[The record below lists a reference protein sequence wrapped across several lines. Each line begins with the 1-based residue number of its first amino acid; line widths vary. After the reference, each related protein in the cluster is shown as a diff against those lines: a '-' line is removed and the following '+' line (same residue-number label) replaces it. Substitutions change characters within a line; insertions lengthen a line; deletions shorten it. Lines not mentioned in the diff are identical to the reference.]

1 MISTTKKQKLQ
12 EHSLVISGKELKK
25 SVGFLYAFAY
35 LVSLLFGNGIFISP
49 GLIARRTS
57 NMGMALIVWVI
68 CGIPAILGALCYVE
82 LACMLR
88 KTGGRYLFIL
98 ETYGKG
104 LGFIA
109 IWTQIFVTTPTSM
122 SVLAIAIGEHMVAP
136 YYDIGSNGGVWL
148 VKGVAFACVTLA
160 AVINSTSTTFISK
173 TQVFFAVT
181 QTASVCFL
189 AALGVWRVSTGH
201 TSNYQN
207 MFNGTD
213 FDTGRFGLALYSGL
227 WAYSAWGVTGTMTE
241 ELRDL
246 QHDLWLSVVTG
257 IPFVIFCY
265 VLINL
270 AFLSSLTHAQ
280 IASSSTVA
288 TTFVEATLGRKVALV
303 VPIAVG
309 LSCFGTLNGA
319 FFMVSRILL
328 SSAREGQI
336 PEALSYIHKY
346 RRTPIPAVL
355 FLLIL
360 TVPWI
365 LVAGRGTETLITYF
379 SFAIWLTHLPAILAV
394 IVLRF
399 KMPYALRPI
408 KVWYITPVFASLV
421 AVFLVIIPF
430 IERPVESTICLDIMM
445 TACPVY
451 WLCFKSDCRLPDLFQ
466 RVRYCIHRF
475 MTQSCNLVPCIYEA
489 VENDAEE
496 VVV

>member
-1 MISTTKKQKLQ
+1 M
-12 EHSLVISGKELKK
+12 ISGKELRK
-25 SVGFLYAFAY
+25 SVGFLHAFAY

-49 GLIARRTS
+49 GLVARRTS

-68 CGIPAILGALCYVE
+68 CGIPAIFGALCYVE
-82 LACMLR
+82 LACMLK

-104 LGFIA
+104 LGFFTV
-109 IWTQIFVTTPTSM
+109 WTQIFVTTPTSM
-122 SVLAIAIGEHMVAP
+122 AVLAIAIGEHIVAP
-136 YYDIGSNGGVWL
+136 FYDINSDSGVWL
-148 VKGVAFACVTLA
+148 VKSVAFICVVLA
-160 AVINSTSTTFISK
+160 AVINCTSTSFISK
-173 TQVFFAVT
+173 TQVFFAVS
-181 QTASVCFL
+181 QTISVCFL
-189 AALGVWRVSTGH
+189 AVLGLWQVSTGH

-207 MFNGTD
+207 MFNATELD
-213 FDTGRFGLALYSGL
+213 MGRFGLALYSGL
-227 WAYSAWGVTGTMTE
+227 WAYSPWGTTGTMTE

-257 IPFVIFCY
+257 IPFVIVCY

-270 AFLSSLTHAQ
+270 AFMSSLTHAQ

-288 TTFVEATLGRKVALV
+288 TTFVEAILGRKVALI

-319 FFMVSRILL
+319 FFVVSRILL

-355 FLLIL
+355 FLMIL

-379 SFAIWLTHLPAILAV
+379 SFAIWLTHIPAILAV
-394 IVLRF
+394 IVLRI
-399 KMPYALRPI
+399 KMPCALRPI

-421 AVFLVIIPF
+421 ATFLVIIPF
-430 IERPVESTICLDIMM
+430 IKRPVESSVCLAIMM

-451 WLCFKSDCRLPDLFQ
+451 WLCFKTDCKLPDLFQ
-466 RVRYCIHRF
+466 RVRYRIQRF
-475 MTQSCNLVPCIYEA
+475 MTQSCSLVPCIYEA
-489 VENDAEE
+489 LENDAGE
-496 VVV
+496 VAV